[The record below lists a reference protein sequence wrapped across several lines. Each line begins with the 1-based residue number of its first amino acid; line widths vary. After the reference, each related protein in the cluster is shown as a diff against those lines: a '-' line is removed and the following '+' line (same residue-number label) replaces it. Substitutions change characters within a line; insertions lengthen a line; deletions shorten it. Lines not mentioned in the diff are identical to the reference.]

1 MPITITIRVEDK
13 LAKLIDK
20 IAREE
25 GMDRSTVI
33 RRFLISS
40 TKEWQ
45 IEKFLKKYEEGKIT
59 LWQAAKKCELSLWEM
74 ITEVKKRIVKAPYT
88 IEELQKDLKGVI

>member
-1 MPITITIRVEDK
+1 MPKTLTTRVGDK
-13 LAKLIDK
+13 LAELIDR

-40 TKEWQ
+40 TTEWQ
-45 IEKFLKKYEEGKIT
+45 IEKFLRKFEDGKIT
-59 LWQAAKKCELSLWEM
+59 LWQAAEGCELSLWEM
-74 ITEVKKRIVKAPYT
+74 ITEVKKKRS
-88 IEELQKDLKGVI
+88 